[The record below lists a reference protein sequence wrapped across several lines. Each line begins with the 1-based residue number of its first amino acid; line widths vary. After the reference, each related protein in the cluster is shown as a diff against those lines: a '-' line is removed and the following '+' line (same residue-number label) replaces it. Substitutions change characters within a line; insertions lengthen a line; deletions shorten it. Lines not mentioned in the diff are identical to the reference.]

1 MPVQSFIA
9 RSLWRV
15 AGAAL
20 IALPC
25 PHVFGQVADS
35 NPFHWA
41 YAPSLGAGVY
51 RLGDG
56 TEAQTYRGNFSV
68 PLRDRPESA
77 DERAG
82 IRLLLPIAIGLQ
94 NIDDDALPVDRP
106 SDRIEHAGFLPG
118 VELEYRVGERWTLR
132 TRAQAGRAEE
142 LEGTEQSARL
152 AAVGLRGRVAFDAAP
167 GRPALITGLLWTSF
181 DPSAGERHSL
191 LRVTAG
197 VELDIAAARWRVRD
211 GPMRWR
217 PHLLKDWYYRPPPA
231 LAFGGEDGAERL
243 DDEWQIGIAAARQ
256 DGFKLLFLKFD
267 AVGVAYRFSGES
279 GDGLRLYLNSAF

>member
-1 MPVQSFIA
+1 MPATSFIA
-9 RSLWRV
+9 SSLWRV

-25 PHVFGQVADS
+25 PHIFGQVADS
-35 NPFHWA
+35 NPLHWA

-142 LEGTEQSARL
+142 LEGMEQSARL

-167 GRPALITGLLWTSF
+167 GRPALITGLLF
-181 DPSAGERHSL
+181 RPER
-191 LRVTAG
+191 RGAPF
-197 VELDIAAARWRVRD
+197 AAARHGRR
-211 GPMRWR
+211 
-217 PHLLKDWYYRPPPA
+217 
-231 LAFGGEDGAERL
+231 
-243 DDEWQIGIAAARQ
+243 
-256 DGFKLLFLKFD
+256 
-267 AVGVAYRFSGES
+267 
-279 GDGLRLYLNSAF
+279 